1 MTTTTYLYAN
11 AAVFAALG
19 VAQIIL
25 LVLLLKCWKEQRR
38 LWGLTSELAGAVS
51 TLSDTVRMQNT
62 YSVEVSGGS
71 EIKEGFSTATLRP
84 SESPSAG
91 LKGPHCGTEPLTPS
105 SRVGYVK
112 PPSGTSPSSS

>member
-25 LVLLLKCWKEQRR
+25 LLLLLKCWKEQRM
-38 LWGLTSELAGAVS
+38 LWGLVNELGGLVS
-51 TLSDTVRMQNT
+51 TLSETVRMQHT
-62 YSVEVSGGS
+62 YSVELSGGLDPNATY
-71 EIKEGFSTATLRP
+71 STTP
-84 SESPSAG
+84 VSPCESPSAG